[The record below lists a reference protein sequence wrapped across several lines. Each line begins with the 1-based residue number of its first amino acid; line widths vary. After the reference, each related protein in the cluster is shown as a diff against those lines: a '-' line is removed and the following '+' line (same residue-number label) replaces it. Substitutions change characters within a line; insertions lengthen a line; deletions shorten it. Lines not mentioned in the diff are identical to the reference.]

1 MARRSAPPD
10 RNVERG
16 DAKRHPL
23 HRNRKAQGFELVS
36 ELSRLGEGLDR
47 FRQVAVRGSLASTEE
62 AGQGGHDPTEVET
75 IGPHQEATWWRG
87 ELEDDEPAARAKH
100 PEHLVQRGIPIH
112 QVAQPKPDRDRIDT
126 DVGLVQPRDVPEA
139 KLDLRLAP
147 AGQREHGGREVD
159 PDHPARWP
167 DVRKELVG
175 ELSRAG
181 TKIERRLA
189 GAKGGPLGG
198 PAAPGAVAVRAEQAV
213 PSVVSGG
220 HLVEHLADS
229 IGARLLPH
237 AHDYGRLR
245 RAPDCAD
252 GALEYGDLMAEL
264 GRRVG
269 IGLAARGDV
278 RDVTAW
284 ARRAEDLGLD
294 SIWVHDSYFE
304 RDPIT
309 YLSAMGMETRRI
321 GLGAG
326 ALNPYTRHPVV
337 VAMTMSALDDLAPRR
352 VTLALGSGLPLRLS
366 QMAIPYDDTVARVSE
381 SIDQIR
387 RLWSGQPLKLNDKV
401 PPLQPM
407 FQPPHRIPV
416 YIAAYRTPFL
426 DLCGEKAD
434 GYLARPAESLPAFQK
449 MRARVLESA
458 AAHGRPAGDIDFRG
472 YLLCLFDSSRQEA
485 LNRAKRE
492 PFVIY
497 MISVLSDISMK
508 RAGFDPALR
517 SQIATA
523 WRAED
528 YHRAGE
534 LIPDELLDAFI
545 LCGTVNEV
553 AARAG
558 AYHEAGMDVPLL
570 QPILQETAQIDAVLD
585 AAVAYASESATRATS
600 PAAVTSPPPL
610 AGEGRVGA
618 RLGRRLAGAW
628 EVVRPFSFTASV
640 LPVSVGGAIALGQGR
655 MHWPLFAAALLG
667 ALGLHIGT
675 NVINE
680 IYDVRHG
687 IDSITSPR
695 MSMAILKGRISERD
709 AFVVAWSGFTLALL
723 MGIFLV
729 LHRGWPIVLL
739 GLIGFIGG
747 YFYTAPPFQYKYR
760 ALGLPLVFLLM
771 GPLMVVGSYFAVT
784 GAFDPNLLIV
794 SLPVG
799 LLVTAILH
807 GNEWRD
813 VAEDTRHGFTTFSA
827 QVGREAAHWVYVMLV
842 LGAYVAVGL
851 AVMVGALPTLALLT
865 LFSLPLMAW
874 ILRDAERGAEGHL
887 RAIAMIDLMT
897 ARLHSAFG
905 VLLLVGLVAGSAV
918 R

>member
-1 MARRSAPPD
+1 
-10 RNVERG
+10 
-16 DAKRHPL
+16 
-23 HRNRKAQGFELVS
+23 
-36 ELSRLGEGLDR
+36 
-47 FRQVAVRGSLASTEE
+47 
-62 AGQGGHDPTEVET
+62 
-75 IGPHQEATWWRG
+75 
-87 ELEDDEPAARAKH
+87 
-100 PEHLVQRGIPIH
+100 
-112 QVAQPKPDRDRIDT
+112 
-126 DVGLVQPRDVPEA
+126 
-139 KLDLRLAP
+139 
-147 AGQREHGGREVD
+147 
-159 PDHPARWP
+159 
-167 DVRKELVG
+167 
-175 ELSRAG
+175 
-181 TKIERRLA
+181 
-189 GAKGGPLGG
+189 
-198 PAAPGAVAVRAEQAV
+198 
-213 PSVVSGG
+213 
-220 HLVEHLADS
+220 
-229 IGARLLPH
+229 
-237 AHDYGRLR
+237 
-245 RAPDCAD
+245 
-252 GALEYGDLMAEL
+252 MAEL
-264 GRRVG
+264 ARRVG
-269 IGLAARGDV
+269 LGLAARGS
-278 RDVTAW
+278 VTDTAEW
-284 ARRAEDLGLD
+284 ARRAEEVGID
-294 SIWVHDSYFE
+294 SVWVHDSYFE

-309 YLSAMGMETRRI
+309 YLTAMAMQTRRI

-366 QMAIPYDDTVARVSE
+366 QMAIPYDDTVGRVSE

-387 RLWSGQPLKLNDKV
+387 RLWTGQPLKLNDKV

-407 FQPPHRIPV
+407 FQPPHRIPI

-434 GYLARPAESLPAFQK
+434 GYLARPAESLPAFEK
-449 MRARVLESA
+449 MHARVLESA
-458 AAHGRPAGDIDFRG
+458 ASHGRSAGDIDFRG
-472 YLLCLFDSSRQEA
+472 YLLCLFDSSRPQA

-497 MISVLSDISMK
+497 MMSVLSDISMK

-517 SQIATA
+517 TDIATA

-545 LCGTVNEV
+545 LCGTVDEV
-553 AARAG
+553 ATRATD
-558 AYHEAGMDVPLL
+558 YHDAGMDVPLL
-570 QPILQETAQIDAVLD
+570 QPILQEEAQINAVLD
-585 AAVAYASESATRATS
+585 AAVAYASRG
-600 PAAVTSPPPL
+600 VTTASLSTPPPL
-610 AGEGRVGA
+610 RGRVGVGGTV
-618 RLGRRLAGAW
+618 GRRLAGAW
-628 EVVRPFSFTASV
+628 EVVRPFSFTASL
-640 LPVSVGGAIALGQGR
+640 LPVSVGGAIALEQGR
-655 MHWPLFAAALLG
+655 MHWALFLAALLG

-687 IDSITSPR
+687 IDAITSPR

-709 AFVVAWSGFTLALL
+709 AFVVAWSAFILATI
-723 MGIFLV
+723 MGIFL
-729 LHRGWPIVLL
+729 LLQRGWPIVLL

-760 ALGLPLVFLLM
+760 ALGLPLVFVLM
-771 GPLMVVGSYFAVT
+771 GPLMVVGSYYAIT
-784 GAFDPNLLIV
+784 GSFDANLLWV
-794 SLPVG
+794 SVPVG

-827 QVGREAAHWVYVMLV
+827 QVGRDVAHWVYVMLI

-851 AVMVGALPTLALLT
+851 AVMVGALPRLALLT
-865 LFSLPLMAW
+865 LFSLPLTAW

-897 ARLHSAFG
+897 ARLHGAFG

>member
-1 MARRSAPPD
+1 MAASGRILIAT
-10 RNVERG
+10 
-16 DAKRHPL
+16 A
-23 HRNRKAQGFELVS
+23 A
-36 ELSRLGEGLDR
+36 
-47 FRQVAVRGSLASTEE
+47 AV
-62 AGQGGHDPTEVET
+62 
-75 IGPHQEATWWRG
+75 
-87 ELEDDEPAARAKH
+87 
-100 PEHLVQRGIPIH
+100 
-112 QVAQPKPDRDRIDT
+112 
-126 DVGLVQPRDVPEA
+126 
-139 KLDLRLAP
+139 
-147 AGQREHGGREVD
+147 
-159 PDHPARWP
+159 
-167 DVRKELVG
+167 
-175 ELSRAG
+175 
-181 TKIERRLA
+181 
-189 GAKGGPLGG
+189 
-198 PAAPGAVAVRAEQAV
+198 
-213 PSVVSGG
+213 
-220 HLVEHLADS
+220 
-229 IGARLLPH
+229 
-237 AHDYGRLR
+237 
-245 RAPDCAD
+245 
-252 GALEYGDLMAEL
+252 EYGDLMAEL

-278 RDVTAW
+278 REAAAW

-407 FQPPHRIPV
+407 FQPPHRIPI
-416 YIAAYRTPFL
+416 YIAGYRTPFL

-434 GYLARPAESLPAFQK
+434 GYLARPAESLPAFLK
-449 MRARVLESA
+449 MRTRVLESA
-458 AAHGRPAGDIDFRG
+458 TARGRSASDIDFRG

-545 LCGTVNEV
+545 LCGTVKEV
-553 AARAG
+553 AARAT
-558 AYHEAGMDVPLL
+558 AYHDAGMDVPLL
-570 QPILQETAQIDAVLD
+570 QPILQETAQVDAVLD
-585 AAVAYASESATRATS
+585 AAVAYASQAAT
-600 PAAVTSPPPL
+600 AAVAP
-610 AGEGRVGA
+610 AGLSLPSRSGSRAGA
-618 RLGRRLAGAW
+618 SIGRRLAGAW

-640 LPVSVGGAIALGQGR
+640 LPISVGGAIALSQGR
-655 MHWPLFAAALLG
+655 MHWPLFVAALLG
-667 ALGLHIGT
+667 GLGLHIGT

-709 AFVVAWSGFTLALL
+709 AFVVAWSGFILALL
-723 MGIFLV
+723 MGIFL
-729 LHRGWPIVLL
+729 LLQRGWPIVLL

-771 GPLMVVGSYFAVT
+771 GPLMVAGSYFAVT

-851 AVMVGALPTLALLT
+851 AVMVGALPKLALLT

>member
-1 MARRSAPPD
+1 
-10 RNVERG
+10 
-16 DAKRHPL
+16 
-23 HRNRKAQGFELVS
+23 
-36 ELSRLGEGLDR
+36 
-47 FRQVAVRGSLASTEE
+47 
-62 AGQGGHDPTEVET
+62 
-75 IGPHQEATWWRG
+75 
-87 ELEDDEPAARAKH
+87 
-100 PEHLVQRGIPIH
+100 
-112 QVAQPKPDRDRIDT
+112 
-126 DVGLVQPRDVPEA
+126 
-139 KLDLRLAP
+139 
-147 AGQREHGGREVD
+147 
-159 PDHPARWP
+159 
-167 DVRKELVG
+167 
-175 ELSRAG
+175 
-181 TKIERRLA
+181 
-189 GAKGGPLGG
+189 
-198 PAAPGAVAVRAEQAV
+198 
-213 PSVVSGG
+213 
-220 HLVEHLADS
+220 
-229 IGARLLPH
+229 
-237 AHDYGRLR
+237 
-245 RAPDCAD
+245 
-252 GALEYGDLMAEL
+252 MAEL

-278 RDVTAW
+278 REAAAW

-309 YLSAMGMETRRI
+309 YLSAMGMETQRI

-352 VTLALGSGLPLRLS
+352 ATLALGSGLPLRLS

-407 FQPPHRIPV
+407 FQPPHRIPI

-449 MRARVLESA
+449 MRTRVLESA
-458 AAHGRPAGDIDFRG
+458 SAHGRAAGDIDFRG
-472 YLLCLFDSSRQEA
+472 YLLCLFDTSRQEA

-497 MISVLSDISMK
+497 MMSVLSDISMK

-528 YHRAGE
+528 YHKAGE

-545 LCGTVNEV
+545 LCGTVTEV
-553 AARAG
+553 AARAT
-558 AYHEAGMDVPLL
+558 AYHDAGMDVPLL
-570 QPILQETAQIDAVLD
+570 QPILQETAQVDAVLD
-585 AAVAYASESATRATS
+585 AAVAYASQAAT
-600 PAAVTSPPPL
+600 AAVAPAGLNVPAPL

-618 RLGRRLAGAW
+618 SLGRRLAGAW

-640 LPVSVGGAIALGQGR
+640 LPVSVGGAIALSQGR
-655 MHWPLFAAALLG
+655 MHWPLFIAALLG

-709 AFVVAWSGFTLALL
+709 AFVVAWSGFILALL
-723 MGIFLV
+723 MGIFL
-729 LHRGWPIVLL
+729 LLQRGWPIVLL

-771 GPLMVVGSYFAVT
+771 GPLMVGGSYFAVT
-784 GAFDPNLLIV
+784 GTFDPNVLIV

-827 QVGREAAHWVYVMLV
+827 QVGRETAHWVYVMLI

-865 LFSLPLMAW
+865 LFSLPLVAW

-887 RAIAMIDLMT
+887 RAIAMIDL
-897 ARLHSAFG
+897 A
-905 VLLLVGLVAGSAV
+905 
-918 R
+918 

>member
-1 MARRSAPPD
+1 
-10 RNVERG
+10 
-16 DAKRHPL
+16 
-23 HRNRKAQGFELVS
+23 
-36 ELSRLGEGLDR
+36 
-47 FRQVAVRGSLASTEE
+47 
-62 AGQGGHDPTEVET
+62 
-75 IGPHQEATWWRG
+75 
-87 ELEDDEPAARAKH
+87 
-100 PEHLVQRGIPIH
+100 
-112 QVAQPKPDRDRIDT
+112 
-126 DVGLVQPRDVPEA
+126 
-139 KLDLRLAP
+139 
-147 AGQREHGGREVD
+147 
-159 PDHPARWP
+159 
-167 DVRKELVG
+167 
-175 ELSRAG
+175 
-181 TKIERRLA
+181 
-189 GAKGGPLGG
+189 
-198 PAAPGAVAVRAEQAV
+198 
-213 PSVVSGG
+213 
-220 HLVEHLADS
+220 
-229 IGARLLPH
+229 
-237 AHDYGRLR
+237 
-245 RAPDCAD
+245 
-252 GALEYGDLMAEL
+252 MAEL
-264 GRRVG
+264 GRPVG

-278 RDVTAW
+278 REAAAW

-352 VTLALGSGLPLRLS
+352 VTLALGSGLPLRLA

-387 RLWSGQPLKLNDKV
+387 RLWNGQPLTLNDKV

-407 FQPPHRIPV
+407 FQPPHRIPI

-458 AAHGRPAGDIDFRG
+458 SAHGRSASDIDFRG

-545 LCGTVNEV
+545 LCGSVKDV
-553 AARAG
+553 AARAA
-558 AYHEAGMDVPLL
+558 AYHDAGMDVPLL
-570 QPILQETAQIDAVLD
+570 QPILQETAQVDAVLD
-585 AAVAYASESATRATS
+585 AAVAYASESVTAATAPSLPS
-600 PAAVTSPPPL
+600 PRGGGKERP
-610 AGEGRVGA
+610 GI
-618 RLGRRLAGAW
+618 GRRLGGAW

-640 LPVSVGGAIALGQGR
+640 LPVSVGGAIALSQGR
-655 MHWPLFAAALLG
+655 MHWPLFVAALLG
-667 ALGLHIGT
+667 ALGLHIET

-695 MSMAILKGRISERD
+695 MSMAILKGRITERD
-709 AFVVAWSGFTLALL
+709 AFVVAWSGFILALL
-723 MGIFLV
+723 MGIFL
-729 LHRGWPIVLL
+729 LLQRGWPIVLL

-851 AVMVGALPTLALLT
+851 AVMVGALPKLALLT
-865 LFSLPLMAW
+865 LFSLPLMAL

>member
-1 MARRSAPPD
+1 
-10 RNVERG
+10 
-16 DAKRHPL
+16 
-23 HRNRKAQGFELVS
+23 
-36 ELSRLGEGLDR
+36 
-47 FRQVAVRGSLASTEE
+47 
-62 AGQGGHDPTEVET
+62 
-75 IGPHQEATWWRG
+75 
-87 ELEDDEPAARAKH
+87 
-100 PEHLVQRGIPIH
+100 
-112 QVAQPKPDRDRIDT
+112 
-126 DVGLVQPRDVPEA
+126 
-139 KLDLRLAP
+139 
-147 AGQREHGGREVD
+147 
-159 PDHPARWP
+159 
-167 DVRKELVG
+167 
-175 ELSRAG
+175 
-181 TKIERRLA
+181 
-189 GAKGGPLGG
+189 
-198 PAAPGAVAVRAEQAV
+198 
-213 PSVVSGG
+213 
-220 HLVEHLADS
+220 
-229 IGARLLPH
+229 
-237 AHDYGRLR
+237 
-245 RAPDCAD
+245 
-252 GALEYGDLMAEL
+252 MAEL

-278 RDVTAW
+278 REAAAW

-309 YLSAMGMETRRI
+309 YLSAMAMETRRI

-366 QMAIPYDDTVARVSE
+366 QMAIPYNDTVARVSE

-387 RLWSGQPLKLNDKV
+387 RLWSGQPLKLNEKV

-407 FQPPHRIPV
+407 FQPPHRIPI
-416 YIAAYRTPFL
+416 YIAAYRIPFL

-434 GYLARPAESLPAFQK
+434 GYLARPAESLPAFEK

-458 AAHGRPAGDIDFRG
+458 SAHGRAAGDIDFRG
-472 YLLCLFDSSRQEA
+472 YLLCLFDTSRQEA

-497 MISVLSDISMK
+497 MMSVLSDISMK

-528 YHRAGE
+528 YHKAGE

-545 LCGTVNEV
+545 LCGTVKEV
-553 AARAG
+553 AARAT
-558 AYHEAGMDVPLL
+558 AYHDAGMDVPLL
-570 QPILQETAQIDAVLD
+570 QPILQETAQVDAVLE
-585 AAVAYASESATRATS
+585 AAVAYASQAAISAVA
-600 PAAVTSPPPL
+600 PAGLNVPAPL

-618 RLGRRLAGAW
+618 SLGRRLAGAW

-640 LPVSVGGAIALGQGR
+640 LPVSVGGAIAISQGR
-655 MHWPLFAAALLG
+655 MHWPLFIAALLG

-709 AFVVAWSGFTLALL
+709 AFVVAWSGFILALL
-723 MGIFLV
+723 MGIFLLV
-729 LHRGWPIVLL
+729 QRGWPIVLL

-771 GPLMVVGSYFAVT
+771 GPLMVGGAYFAVT
-784 GAFDPNLLIV
+784 GTFDPNVLIV

-827 QVGREAAHWVYVMLV
+827 QVGRETAHWVYVMLI

-865 LFSLPLMAW
+865 LFSLPLVAW

-905 VLLLVGLVAGSAV
+905 ALLLVGLVAGSAV

>member
-1 MARRSAPPD
+1 MP
-10 RNVERG
+10 
-16 DAKRHPL
+16 
-23 HRNRKAQGFELVS
+23 
-36 ELSRLGEGLDR
+36 
-47 FRQVAVRGSLASTEE
+47 
-62 AGQGGHDPTEVET
+62 
-75 IGPHQEATWWRG
+75 
-87 ELEDDEPAARAKH
+87 
-100 PEHLVQRGIPIH
+100 
-112 QVAQPKPDRDRIDT
+112 
-126 DVGLVQPRDVPEA
+126 
-139 KLDLRLAP
+139 
-147 AGQREHGGREVD
+147 
-159 PDHPARWP
+159 
-167 DVRKELVG
+167 
-175 ELSRAG
+175 
-181 TKIERRLA
+181 
-189 GAKGGPLGG
+189 
-198 PAAPGAVAVRAEQAV
+198 
-213 PSVVSGG
+213 
-220 HLVEHLADS
+220 
-229 IGARLLPH
+229 
-237 AHDYGRLR
+237 
-245 RAPDCAD
+245 
-252 GALEYGDLMAEL
+252 EL
-264 GRRVG
+264 GRPVG

-278 RDVTAW
+278 REVAGW

-321 GLGAG
+321 GLAAG

-381 SIDQIR
+381 AIDQMR

-407 FQPPHRIPV
+407 FQPPHRIPI

-449 MRARVLESA
+449 MRVRVLESA
-458 AAHGRPAGDIDFRG
+458 RAQGRAEGDIDFRG
-472 YLLCLFDSSRQEA
+472 YLLCLFDRSRQEA
-485 LNRAKRE
+485 VNRAKRE

-517 SQIATA
+517 SQIAAA

-534 LIPDELLDAFI
+534 LIPDDLLDAFI
-545 LCGTVNEV
+545 LCGTVKEV
-553 AARAG
+553 AARAA
-558 AYHEAGMDVPLL
+558 AYHDAGMDVPLL
-570 QPILQETAQIDAVLD
+570 QPILQETAQVEAVLD
-585 AAVAYASESATRATS
+585 AAVAYASQEATAATA
-600 PAAVTSPPPL
+600 PAL
-610 AGEGRVGA
+610 AAPSGA
-618 RLGRRLAGAW
+618 GKERPGLGRRLGGAW
-628 EVVRPFSFTASV
+628 EVVRPFSFTASL
-640 LPVSVGGAIALGQGR
+640 LPVSVGGAVALSQGR
-655 MHWPLFAAALLG
+655 MQWPLFLAALLG

-695 MSMAILKGRISERD
+695 MSMAILKGRLSERD
-709 AFVVAWSGFTLALL
+709 AFVVAWSGFILALL
-723 MGIFLV
+723 MGIFL
-729 LHRGWPIVLL
+729 LLQRGWPIVLL

-760 ALGLPLVFLLM
+760 ALGLPLVFTLM
-771 GPLMVVGSYFAVT
+771 GPLMVIGSYYAVT
-784 GAFDPNLLIV
+784 GKFDANLLV
-794 SLPVG
+794 ASLPVG

-813 VAEDTRHGFTTFSA
+813 IAEDSRHGFTTLSA
-827 QVGREAAHWVYVMLV
+827 QVGRDAAHWVYVMLV

-851 AVMVGALPTLALLT
+851 AVMVGALPRLALLT

-905 VLLLVGLVAGSAV
+905 ALLLVGLIAGSAV

>member
-1 MARRSAPPD
+1 
-10 RNVERG
+10 
-16 DAKRHPL
+16 
-23 HRNRKAQGFELVS
+23 
-36 ELSRLGEGLDR
+36 
-47 FRQVAVRGSLASTEE
+47 
-62 AGQGGHDPTEVET
+62 
-75 IGPHQEATWWRG
+75 
-87 ELEDDEPAARAKH
+87 
-100 PEHLVQRGIPIH
+100 
-112 QVAQPKPDRDRIDT
+112 
-126 DVGLVQPRDVPEA
+126 VP
-139 KLDLRLAP
+139 
-147 AGQREHGGREVD
+147 
-159 PDHPARWP
+159 
-167 DVRKELVG
+167 
-175 ELSRAG
+175 
-181 TKIERRLA
+181 
-189 GAKGGPLGG
+189 
-198 PAAPGAVAVRAEQAV
+198 
-213 PSVVSGG
+213 
-220 HLVEHLADS
+220 
-229 IGARLLPH
+229 
-237 AHDYGRLR
+237 
-245 RAPDCAD
+245 
-252 GALEYGDLMAEL
+252 EL
-264 GRRVG
+264 GRPVG

-278 RDVTAW
+278 REVAGW

-321 GLGAG
+321 GLAAG

-381 SIDQIR
+381 AIDQMR

-407 FQPPHRIPV
+407 FQPPHRIPI

-449 MRARVLESA
+449 MRVRVLESA
-458 AAHGRPAGDIDFRG
+458 RAQGRAEGDIDFRG
-472 YLLCLFDSSRQEA
+472 YLLCLFDRSRQEA
-485 LNRAKRE
+485 VNRAKRE

-517 SQIATA
+517 SQIAAA

-534 LIPDELLDAFI
+534 LIPDDLLDAFI
-545 LCGTVNEV
+545 LCGTVKEV
-553 AARAG
+553 AARAA
-558 AYHEAGMDVPLL
+558 AYHDAGMDVPLL
-570 QPILQETAQIDAVLD
+570 QPILQETAQVEAVLD
-585 AAVAYASESATRATS
+585 AAVAYASQEATAATA
-600 PAAVTSPPPL
+600 PAL
-610 AGEGRVGA
+610 AAPSGA
-618 RLGRRLAGAW
+618 GKERPGLGRRLGGAW
-628 EVVRPFSFTASV
+628 EVVRPFSFTASL
-640 LPVSVGGAIALGQGR
+640 LPVSVGGAVALSQGR
-655 MHWPLFAAALLG
+655 MQWPLFLAALLG

-695 MSMAILKGRISERD
+695 MSMAILKGRLSERD
-709 AFVVAWSGFTLALL
+709 AFVVAWSGFILALL
-723 MGIFLV
+723 MGIFL
-729 LHRGWPIVLL
+729 LLQRGWPIVLL

-760 ALGLPLVFLLM
+760 ALGLPLVFTLM
-771 GPLMVVGSYFAVT
+771 GPLMVIGSYYAVT
-784 GAFDPNLLIV
+784 GKFDANLLV
-794 SLPVG
+794 ASLPVG

-813 VAEDTRHGFTTFSA
+813 IAEDSRHGFTTLSA
-827 QVGREAAHWVYVMLV
+827 QVGRDAAHWVYVMLV

-851 AVMVGALPTLALLT
+851 AVMVGALPRLALLT

-905 VLLLVGLVAGSAV
+905 ALLLVGLIAGSAV

>member
-1 MARRSAPPD
+1 
-10 RNVERG
+10 
-16 DAKRHPL
+16 
-23 HRNRKAQGFELVS
+23 
-36 ELSRLGEGLDR
+36 
-47 FRQVAVRGSLASTEE
+47 
-62 AGQGGHDPTEVET
+62 
-75 IGPHQEATWWRG
+75 
-87 ELEDDEPAARAKH
+87 
-100 PEHLVQRGIPIH
+100 
-112 QVAQPKPDRDRIDT
+112 
-126 DVGLVQPRDVPEA
+126 
-139 KLDLRLAP
+139 
-147 AGQREHGGREVD
+147 
-159 PDHPARWP
+159 
-167 DVRKELVG
+167 
-175 ELSRAG
+175 
-181 TKIERRLA
+181 
-189 GAKGGPLGG
+189 
-198 PAAPGAVAVRAEQAV
+198 
-213 PSVVSGG
+213 
-220 HLVEHLADS
+220 
-229 IGARLLPH
+229 LPH
-237 AHDYGRLR
+237 DHDY
-245 RAPDCAD
+245 AD
-252 GALEYGDLMAEL
+252 HVAEL

-269 IGLAARGDV
+269 LGLAARGDV
-278 RDVTAW
+278 KDTAEW
-284 ARRAEDLGLD
+284 ARQAEDLGLD
-294 SIWVHDSYFE
+294 SVWVHDSYFE

-309 YLSAMGMETRRI
+309 YLTAMGMETRRI

-352 VTLALGSGLPLRLS
+352 VTLALGSGLPLRLA

-387 RLWSGQPLKLNDKV
+387 QLWSGRPLKLNDKV

-407 FQPPHRIPV
+407 FQPPHRIPI

-449 MRARVLESA
+449 MRGRVLESA
-458 AAHGRPAGDIDFRG
+458 GAHGRAAGDIDFRG
-472 YLLCLFDSSRQEA
+472 YLLCLIDSSRRDA
-485 LNRAKRE
+485 VNRAKRE

-517 SQIATA
+517 AQIATA

-528 YHRAGE
+528 YHHAGE

-545 LCGTVNEV
+545 LCGTVDEV
-553 AARAG
+553 ATRAA
-558 AYHEAGMDVPLL
+558 AYHDAGMDVPLL
-570 QPILQETAQIDAVLD
+570 QPILQEEAQVKAVLD
-585 AAVAYASESATRATS
+585 AAVVYASRAATAPTM
-600 PAAVTSPPPL
+600 PSPP
-610 AGEGRVGA
+610 AGGNTEPVPAGVGRVGPG
-618 RLGRRLAGAW
+618 LGRRLAGAW
-628 EVVRPFSFTASV
+628 EVVRPFSFTASL
-640 LPVSVGGAIALGQGR
+640 LPISVGGAIALGQGR
-655 MHWPLFAAALLG
+655 MHWPLFVAALLG
-667 ALGLHIGT
+667 GLGLHIGT
-675 NVINE
+675 NVTNE

-709 AFVVAWSGFTLALL
+709 AFVVAWSGFVLALV
-723 MGIFLV
+723 MGIL
-729 LHRGWPIVLL
+729 LLLQRGWPIVLL

-760 ALGLPLVFLLM
+760 ALGLPLVFVLM
-771 GPLMVVGSYFAVT
+771 GPLMVIGSYYAVT
-784 GAFDPNLLIV
+784 GGFDANLLVV
-794 SLPVG
+794 SVPVG

-827 QVGREAAHWVYVMLV
+827 QVGREAAHWVYVMLI
-842 LGAYVAVGL
+842 LGAYVAVGV
-851 AVMVGALPTLALLT
+851 AVMVGALPKLALLT
-865 LFSLPLMAW
+865 LLSLPLMAW

-905 VLLLVGLVAGSAV
+905 ALLLVGLVAGSAL

>member
-1 MARRSAPPD
+1 MA
-10 RNVERG
+10 
-16 DAKRHPL
+16 
-23 HRNRKAQGFELVS
+23 
-36 ELSRLGEGLDR
+36 
-47 FRQVAVRGSLASTEE
+47 AS
-62 AGQGGHDPTEVET
+62 G
-75 IGPHQEATWWRG
+75 R
-87 ELEDDEPAARAKH
+87 
-100 PEHLVQRGIPIH
+100 IPI
-112 QVAQPKPDRDRIDT
+112 AT
-126 DVGLVQPRDVPEA
+126 DA
-139 KLDLRLAP
+139 
-147 AGQREHGGREVD
+147 
-159 PDHPARWP
+159 
-167 DVRKELVG
+167 
-175 ELSRAG
+175 
-181 TKIERRLA
+181 
-189 GAKGGPLGG
+189 
-198 PAAPGAVAVRAEQAV
+198 
-213 PSVVSGG
+213 
-220 HLVEHLADS
+220 
-229 IGARLLPH
+229 
-237 AHDYGRLR
+237 
-245 RAPDCAD
+245 
-252 GALEYGDLMAEL
+252 ALEYGDLVAEL

-278 RDVTAW
+278 REVAAW

-309 YLSAMGMETRRI
+309 YLSAMGMETRRM

-407 FQPPHRIPV
+407 FQPPHRIPI

-458 AAHGRPAGDIDFRG
+458 ASHGRAAGDIDFRG

-545 LCGTVNEV
+545 LCGTVEEV
-553 AARAG
+553 AARAA
-558 AYHEAGMDVPLL
+558 AYHDAGMDVPLL
-570 QPILQETAQIDAVLD
+570 QPILQETAQVDAVLD
-585 AAVAYASESATRATS
+585 AAVAYASESLSAATATTRT
-600 PAAVTSPPPL
+600 PQK
-610 AGEGRVGA
+610 GGA
-618 RLGRRLAGAW
+618 KERPGIGRRLAGAW

-640 LPVSVGGAIALGQGR
+640 LPVSVGGAIALSQGR
-655 MHWPLFAAALLG
+655 MHWLLFIAALLG

-709 AFVVAWSGFTLALL
+709 AFVVAWSGFILAFL
-723 MGIFLV
+723 MGIFL
-729 LHRGWPIVLL
+729 LIQRGWPIVLL

-760 ALGLPLVFLLM
+760 ALGLPLVFVLM

-851 AVMVGALPTLALLT
+851 AVMVGALPKLALLT

-897 ARLHSAFG
+897 ARLHGAFG

>member
-1 MARRSAPPD
+1 MTDLARP
-10 RNVERG
+10 
-16 DAKRHPL
+16 
-23 HRNRKAQGFELVS
+23 
-36 ELSRLGEGLDR
+36 
-47 FRQVAVRGSLASTEE
+47 
-62 AGQGGHDPTEVET
+62 
-75 IGPHQEATWWRG
+75 
-87 ELEDDEPAARAKH
+87 
-100 PEHLVQRGIPIH
+100 
-112 QVAQPKPDRDRIDT
+112 
-126 DVGLVQPRDVPEA
+126 VGL
-139 KLDLRLAP
+139 
-147 AGQREHGGREVD
+147 
-159 PDHPARWP
+159 
-167 DVRKELVG
+167 
-175 ELSRAG
+175 
-181 TKIERRLA
+181 
-189 GAKGGPLGG
+189 
-198 PAAPGAVAVRAEQAV
+198 
-213 PSVVSGG
+213 
-220 HLVEHLADS
+220 
-229 IGARLLPH
+229 
-237 AHDYGRLR
+237 
-245 RAPDCAD
+245 
-252 GALEYGDLMAEL
+252 
-264 GRRVG
+264 
-269 IGLAARGDV
+269 GLAARGDV
-278 RDVTAW
+278 RDVAQW
-284 ARRAEDLGLD
+284 AQQAEARGLE
-294 SIWVHDSYFE
+294 SVWVHDSYFE

-309 YLSAMGMETRRI
+309 YLTAIGQTTRRI

-352 VTLALGSGLPLRLS
+352 CTLALGSGLPLRLS

-387 RLWSGQPLKLNDKV
+387 ALWRGEPLKLNDRV

-407 FQPPHRIPV
+407 FQPPHRIPI
-416 YIAAYRTPFL
+416 YIAAYRTAFL
-426 DLCGEKAD
+426 DLCAQKGD
-434 GYLARPAESLPAFQK
+434 GYLGRPAESLPAYAK
-449 MRARVLESA
+449 MRRHVLERA
-458 AAHGRPAGDIDFRG
+458 AAQGRSAGDIDFRG
-472 YLLCLFDSSRQEA
+472 YLLCLFDSSRREA

-497 MISVLSDISMK
+497 MISVLSDISLK
-508 RAGFDPALR
+508 RAGFDPQLR
-517 SQIATA
+517 TQIAAA

-545 LCGTVNEV
+545 LCGTVDEV
-553 AARAG
+553 AARAN
-558 AYHEAGMDVPLL
+558 AYHEEAGMDVPLL
-570 QPILQETAQIDAVLD
+570 QPVLQEASQVDAVLD
-585 AAVAYASESATRATS
+585 AAVLYGSRSAAPATA
-600 PAAVTSPPPL
+600 PAGVTSHPL
-610 AGEGRVGA
+610 LAAEGGVGA
-618 RLGRRLAGAW
+618 QISRRVRGAW
-628 EVVRPFSFTASV
+628 EVVRPFSFTASL

-655 MHWPLFAAALLG
+655 MHWPLFFAALLG

-675 NVINE
+675 NVTNE

-695 MSMAILKGRISERD
+695 MSMAILKGRISERG
-709 AFVVAWSGFTLALL
+709 AFVVAWSAFVLALL
-723 MGIFLV
+723 MGIFLT

-771 GPLMVVGSYFAVT
+771 GPVMVGGAYYAVT
-784 GAFDPNLLIV
+784 GTFDANLIVV

-827 QVGREAAHWVYVMLV
+827 QVGRDAAHWVYVMLV

-851 AVMVGALPTLALLT
+851 AVMVGALPKLALLT
-865 LFSLPLMAW
+865 LLSLPLLAW

-905 VLLLVGLVAGSAV
+905 VLLLVGLVAGSGL

>member
-1 MARRSAPPD
+1 MTDLARP
-10 RNVERG
+10 
-16 DAKRHPL
+16 
-23 HRNRKAQGFELVS
+23 
-36 ELSRLGEGLDR
+36 
-47 FRQVAVRGSLASTEE
+47 
-62 AGQGGHDPTEVET
+62 
-75 IGPHQEATWWRG
+75 
-87 ELEDDEPAARAKH
+87 
-100 PEHLVQRGIPIH
+100 
-112 QVAQPKPDRDRIDT
+112 
-126 DVGLVQPRDVPEA
+126 VGL
-139 KLDLRLAP
+139 
-147 AGQREHGGREVD
+147 
-159 PDHPARWP
+159 
-167 DVRKELVG
+167 
-175 ELSRAG
+175 
-181 TKIERRLA
+181 
-189 GAKGGPLGG
+189 
-198 PAAPGAVAVRAEQAV
+198 
-213 PSVVSGG
+213 
-220 HLVEHLADS
+220 
-229 IGARLLPH
+229 
-237 AHDYGRLR
+237 
-245 RAPDCAD
+245 
-252 GALEYGDLMAEL
+252 
-264 GRRVG
+264 
-269 IGLAARGDV
+269 GLAARGDV
-278 RDVTAW
+278 KDVADW

-294 SIWVHDSYFE
+294 SVWVHDSYFE

-309 YLSAMGMETRRI
+309 YLTAIGQVTRHI

-337 VAMTMSALDDLAPRR
+337 LAMTMSALDDLAPRR
-352 VTLALGSGLPLRLS
+352 CTLAIGSGLPLRLS

-387 RLWSGQPLKLNDKV
+387 TLWRGEPLKLNDKV

-407 FQPPHRIPV
+407 FQPPHRIPI
-416 YIAAYRTPFL
+416 YIAAYRTAFL
-426 DLCGEKAD
+426 DLCAQKAD
-434 GYLARPAESLPAFQK
+434 GYLGRPAESLPAYAK
-449 MRARVLESA
+449 MRAHILERA
-458 AAHGRPAGDIDFRG
+458 AVSGRSSGDIEFRG
-472 YLLCLFDSSRQEA
+472 YLLCLFDDSRREA

-497 MISVLSDISMK
+497 MISVLSDISLK
-508 RAGFDPALR
+508 RAGFDPQLR
-517 SQIATA
+517 TQIAAA

-545 LCGTVNEV
+545 LCGTVDEV
-553 AARAG
+553 AARAN
-558 AYHEAGMDVPLL
+558 AYHDDAGMDVPLL
-570 QPILQETAQIDAVLD
+570 QPILQEEAQINAVLD
-585 AAVAYASESATRATS
+585 AAVLYGTRVTLPPSGESVTVGATYSR
-600 PAAVTSPPPL
+600 PL
-610 AGEGRVGA
+610 AEGGVGTTIA
-618 RLGRRLAGAW
+618 RRARGAW
-628 EVVRPFSFTASV
+628 EVVRPFSFTASL

-655 MHWPLFAAALLG
+655 MHWPLFVAALLG
-667 ALGLHIGT
+667 GLGLHIGT

-695 MSMAILKGRISERD
+695 MSMAILKGRISERG
-709 AFVVAWSGFTLALL
+709 AFIVAWSGFILALL
-723 MGIFLV
+723 MGIFLT

-771 GPLMVVGSYFAVT
+771 GPLMVVGAYYAVT
-784 GAFDPNLLIV
+784 GTFDASLLVV

-827 QVGREAAHWVYVMLV
+827 QVGRDAAHWVYVMLV

-851 AVMVGALPTLALLT
+851 AVMVGALPKLALLT
-865 LFSLPLMAW
+865 LLSLPLLAW

-897 ARLHSAFG
+897 ARLHGAFG
-905 VLLLVGLVAGSAV
+905 LLLLVGLVAGSGL

>member
-1 MARRSAPPD
+1 MA
-10 RNVERG
+10 
-16 DAKRHPL
+16 
-23 HRNRKAQGFELVS
+23 
-36 ELSRLGEGLDR
+36 
-47 FRQVAVRGSLASTEE
+47 AS
-62 AGQGGHDPTEVET
+62 G
-75 IGPHQEATWWRG
+75 R
-87 ELEDDEPAARAKH
+87 
-100 PEHLVQRGIPIH
+100 IPI
-112 QVAQPKPDRDRIDT
+112 AT
-126 DVGLVQPRDVPEA
+126 
-139 KLDLRLAP
+139 
-147 AGQREHGGREVD
+147 
-159 PDHPARWP
+159 
-167 DVRKELVG
+167 
-175 ELSRAG
+175 
-181 TKIERRLA
+181 
-189 GAKGGPLGG
+189 
-198 PAAPGAVAVRAEQAV
+198 
-213 PSVVSGG
+213 
-220 HLVEHLADS
+220 
-229 IGARLLPH
+229 H
-237 AHDYGRLR
+237 A
-245 RAPDCAD
+245 CV
-252 GALEYGDLMAEL
+252 EYGDLVPEL

-269 IGLAARGDV
+269 IGLAARGEV
-278 RDVTAW
+278 REAAAW
-284 ARRAEDLGLD
+284 ARRAEDLGID

-387 RLWSGQPLKLNDKV
+387 RLWSGQPLKLNEKV

-407 FQPPHRIPV
+407 FQPPHRIPI

-458 AAHGRPAGDIDFRG
+458 SAHGRAAGDVDFRG

-497 MISVLSDISMK
+497 MMSVLSDISMK

-528 YHRAGE
+528 YHKAGE

-545 LCGTVNEV
+545 LCGTVKEV
-553 AARAG
+553 AARAT

-570 QPILQETAQIDAVLD
+570 QPILQETAQVDAVFE
-585 AAVAYASESATRATS
+585 AAVAYASVTATLPS
-600 PAAVTSPPPL
+600 PARGGGESRPVPIG
-610 AGEGRVGA
+610 AGKAGPG
-618 RLGRRLAGAW
+618 LGRRLAGAW

-640 LPVSVGGAIALGQGR
+640 LPVSVGGAIALSQGR
-655 MHWPLFAAALLG
+655 MHWPLFLAALLG

-709 AFVVAWSGFTLALL
+709 AFIVAWSGFVLALL
-723 MGIFLV
+723 MGIFLL

-739 GLIGFIGG
+739 GLIGFVGG

-771 GPLMVVGSYFAVT
+771 GPLMVAGSYFAVT
-784 GAFDPNLLIV
+784 GTFDPNVLIV

-827 QVGREAAHWVYVMLV
+827 QVGRETAHWVYVMLI

-865 LFSLPLMAW
+865 LFSLPLVAW

-897 ARLHSAFG
+897 ARLHGAFG
-905 VLLLVGLVAGSAV
+905 ALLLVGLVAGSAV

>member
-1 MARRSAPPD
+1 MTSRPPGRSTRNISRSAASRSTRLRSPNPIVTASTLASGSFSRVTSPRRNSTCGSRRRASSSIAGEKSIPTTRPEGPTYDNSSWASFPVPVHRSNAVWPGRRAAWWAARRRQARSRSA
-10 RNVERG
+10 
-16 DAKRHPL
+16 L
-23 HRNRKAQGFELVS
+23 NR
-36 ELSRLGEGLDR
+36 R
-47 FRQVAVRGSLASTEE
+47 FRASYR
-62 AGQGGHDPTEVET
+62 A
-75 IGPHQEATWWRG
+75 ATWSNIWRIRS
-87 ELEDDEPAARAKH
+87 ARACC
-100 PEHLVQRGIPIH
+100 PTPTIMVASGRIPI
-112 QVAQPKPDRDRIDT
+112 AT
-126 DVGLVQPRDVPEA
+126 DN
-139 KLDLRLAP
+139 
-147 AGQREHGGREVD
+147 
-159 PDHPARWP
+159 
-167 DVRKELVG
+167 
-175 ELSRAG
+175 
-181 TKIERRLA
+181 
-189 GAKGGPLGG
+189 
-198 PAAPGAVAVRAEQAV
+198 AV
-213 PSVVSGG
+213 
-220 HLVEHLADS
+220 
-229 IGARLLPH
+229 
-237 AHDYGRLR
+237 
-245 RAPDCAD
+245 
-252 GALEYGDLMAEL
+252 EYGDLVTEL

-278 RDVTAW
+278 RDVAAW
-284 ARRAEDLGLD
+284 ARRAEDLGID

-304 RDPIT
+304 RDPVT

-352 VTLALGSGLPLRLS
+352 ITLSLASGLPLRLS
-366 QMAIPYDDTVARVSE
+366 QMAISYDDTVARVSE

-407 FQPPHRIPV
+407 FQPPHRIPI

-458 AAHGRPAGDIDFRG
+458 SAHGRTAGDIDFRG

-545 LCGTVNEV
+545 LCGTVDQV
-553 AARAG
+553 AARA
-558 AYHEAGMDVPLL
+558 ADYHDAGMDVPLQ
-570 QPILQETAQIDAVLD
+570 QPILQEEAQVNAVFD
-585 AAVAYASESATRATS
+585 AAVAYASRAAAPTLPS
-600 PAAVTSPPPL
+600 PI
-610 AGEGRVGA
+610 GGGKEKVGNGFVRRA
-618 RLGRRLAGAW
+618 RGAW
-628 EVVRPFSFTASV
+628 EVVRPFSFTASL

-675 NVINE
+675 NVTNE

-695 MSMAILKGRISERD
+695 MSMAILKGRISERG
-709 AFVVAWSGFTLALL
+709 AFIVAWSGFILALI
-723 MGIFLV
+723 MGIFLT

-771 GPLMVVGSYFAVT
+771 GPVMVGGAYYAVT
-784 GAFDPNLLIV
+784 GTFDANLLVV

-799 LLVTAILH
+799 LLVTAVLH

-813 VAEDTRHGFTTFSA
+813 VAEDTPPGFPTCSPPA
-827 QVGREAAHWVYVMLV
+827 RRGAAHWGYVMLV
-842 LGAYVAVGL
+842 LGAYLAVGL
-851 AVMVGALPTLALLT
+851 AG
-865 LFSLPLMAW
+865 
-874 ILRDAERGAEGHL
+874 
-887 RAIAMIDLMT
+887 
-897 ARLHSAFG
+897 
-905 VLLLVGLVAGSAV
+905 
-918 R
+918 

>member
-1 MARRSAPPD
+1 MA
-10 RNVERG
+10 
-16 DAKRHPL
+16 
-23 HRNRKAQGFELVS
+23 
-36 ELSRLGEGLDR
+36 
-47 FRQVAVRGSLASTEE
+47 AS
-62 AGQGGHDPTEVET
+62 G
-75 IGPHQEATWWRG
+75 R
-87 ELEDDEPAARAKH
+87 
-100 PEHLVQRGIPIH
+100 IPIAT
-112 QVAQPKPDRDRIDT
+112 VA
-126 DVGLVQPRDVPEA
+126 
-139 KLDLRLAP
+139 
-147 AGQREHGGREVD
+147 
-159 PDHPARWP
+159 
-167 DVRKELVG
+167 
-175 ELSRAG
+175 
-181 TKIERRLA
+181 
-189 GAKGGPLGG
+189 
-198 PAAPGAVAVRAEQAV
+198 AV
-213 PSVVSGG
+213 
-220 HLVEHLADS
+220 
-229 IGARLLPH
+229 
-237 AHDYGRLR
+237 
-245 RAPDCAD
+245 
-252 GALEYGDLMAEL
+252 EYGDLMAEL

-269 IGLAARGDV
+269 IGLAARGEV
-278 RDVTAW
+278 REVAAW
-284 ARRAEDLGLD
+284 ARRAEELGID

-387 RLWSGQPLKLNDKV
+387 RLWSGHPLKLNDKV

-407 FQPPHRIPV
+407 FQPPHRIPI

-458 AAHGRPAGDIDFRG
+458 TTHGRSASDIDFRG

-517 SQIATA
+517 TQIATA

-545 LCGTVNEV
+545 LCGSVKDV
-553 AARAG
+553 AARAA
-558 AYHEAGMDVPLL
+558 AYHDAGMDVPLL

-585 AAVAYASESATRATS
+585 AAVAYASQADT
-600 PAAVTSPPPL
+600 AAVAPTGLNLPSPSG
-610 AGEGRVGA
+610 ARVGA
-618 RLGRRLAGAW
+618 SIGRRLAGAW

-640 LPVSVGGAIALGQGR
+640 LPVSVGGAIALSQGR
-655 MHWPLFAAALLG
+655 MHWLLFIAALLG

-709 AFVVAWSGFTLALL
+709 AFVVAWSGFILAFL
-723 MGIFLV
+723 MGIFL
-729 LHRGWPIVLL
+729 LLQRGWPIVLL

-851 AVMVGALPTLALLT
+851 AVMVGALPKLALLT

>member
-1 MARRSAPPD
+1 MTDLARP
-10 RNVERG
+10 
-16 DAKRHPL
+16 
-23 HRNRKAQGFELVS
+23 
-36 ELSRLGEGLDR
+36 
-47 FRQVAVRGSLASTEE
+47 
-62 AGQGGHDPTEVET
+62 
-75 IGPHQEATWWRG
+75 
-87 ELEDDEPAARAKH
+87 
-100 PEHLVQRGIPIH
+100 
-112 QVAQPKPDRDRIDT
+112 
-126 DVGLVQPRDVPEA
+126 VGL
-139 KLDLRLAP
+139 
-147 AGQREHGGREVD
+147 
-159 PDHPARWP
+159 
-167 DVRKELVG
+167 
-175 ELSRAG
+175 
-181 TKIERRLA
+181 
-189 GAKGGPLGG
+189 
-198 PAAPGAVAVRAEQAV
+198 
-213 PSVVSGG
+213 
-220 HLVEHLADS
+220 
-229 IGARLLPH
+229 
-237 AHDYGRLR
+237 
-245 RAPDCAD
+245 
-252 GALEYGDLMAEL
+252 
-264 GRRVG
+264 
-269 IGLAARGDV
+269 GLAARGDV
-278 RDVTAW
+278 KNVADW

-294 SIWVHDSYFE
+294 SVWVHDSYFE

-309 YLSAMGMETRRI
+309 YLTAIGQVTRHI

-337 VAMTMSALDDLAPRR
+337 LAMTMSALDDLAPRR
-352 VTLALGSGLPLRLS
+352 CTLAIGSGLPLRLS

-387 RLWSGQPLKLNDKV
+387 TLWRGEPLKLNANV

-407 FQPPHRIPV
+407 FQRQHRIPI
-416 YIAAYRTPFL
+416 YIAAYRTAFL
-426 DLCGEKAD
+426 DLCAEKAD
-434 GYLARPAESLPAFQK
+434 GYLGRPAESLPAYAK
-449 MRARVLESA
+449 MRAHILGRA
-458 AAHGRPAGDIDFRG
+458 AARGRSSGDIDFRG
-472 YLLCLFDSSRQEA
+472 YLLCLFDDSRREA

-497 MISVLSDISMK
+497 MISVLSDISLK
-508 RAGFDPALR
+508 RAGFDPQLR
-517 SQIATA
+517 TQIAAA

-545 LCGTVNEV
+545 LCGTVDEV
-553 AARAG
+553 AARAN
-558 AYHEAGMDVPLL
+558 AYHDEAGMDVPLL
-570 QPILQETAQIDAVLD
+570 QPILQEEAQVNAVLD
-585 AAVAYASESATRATS
+585 AAVRYGAAPTLPS
-600 PAAVTSPPPL
+600 PASGGGKSRPVPGGVGGESRPIPVGVGS
-610 AGEGRVGA
+610 AGPG
-618 RLGRRLAGAW
+618 LGRRLAGAW
-628 EVVRPFSFTASV
+628 EVVRPFSFTASL

-675 NVINE
+675 NVTNE

-695 MSMAILKGRISERD
+695 MSMAILKGRISERG
-709 AFVVAWSGFTLALL
+709 AFVVAWSGFIMALI
-723 MGIFLV
+723 MGIFLT

-771 GPLMVVGSYFAVT
+771 GPLMVVGAYYAVT
-784 GAFDPNLLIV
+784 GTFDANLLVV

-827 QVGREAAHWVYVMLV
+827 QVGRDAAHWVYVMLV

-851 AVMVGALPTLALLT
+851 PGMVGALPKLALLT
-865 LFSLPLMAW
+865 LLSLPLLAW

-897 ARLHSAFG
+897 ARLHGALG
-905 VLLLVGLVAGSAV
+905 LLLLVGLVAGSGL